1 MLLQEQ
7 IDANGPKSNIIAVEA
22 AHMEMAEPSI
32 AQAYGKCVSRGAEH
46 VVVHPFFLSQGRHV
60 QDDIPQLVQEAAHL
74 FLSPPTRAKIA
85 KSYDVVAPDDRM
97 RFHLRLRDQARVS
110 DAPRHVITRIT
121 RYFPDISY
129 DFAKQIVARAR
140 EEGAALVRVFSSLS
154 DAEEAVELFR
164 RADPPIHCE
173 IFDAKTEELVST

>member
-1 MLLQEQ
+1 MILTAFSGPHRRDTAALSLGFRTRDQPDESPEATRPQ
-7 IDANGPKSNIIAVEA
+7 IDKGDKESFWG
-22 AHMEMAEPSI
+22 MF
-32 AQAYGKCVSRGAEH
+32 SR
-46 VVVHPFFLSQGRHV
+46 
-60 QDDIPQLVQEAAHL
+60 

-85 KSYDVVAPDDRM
+85 KSYDMAAPDNRM
-97 RFHLRLRDQARVS
+97 RYHLRLRDQARVS

-140 EEGAALVRVFSSLS
+140 EEGVALVRVFSSLS

-173 IFDAKTEELVST
+173 IFDSKTEDLVST

>member
-1 MLLQEQ
+1 MILTAFAGPPRRETAAVSLGFRTRDQPDESP
-7 IDANGPKSNIIAVEA
+7 DAARPLVDKSDKESFWGVF
-22 AHMEMAEPSI
+22 
-32 AQAYGKCVSRGAEH
+32 SR
-46 VVVHPFFLSQGRHV
+46 
-60 QDDIPQLVQEAAHL
+60 